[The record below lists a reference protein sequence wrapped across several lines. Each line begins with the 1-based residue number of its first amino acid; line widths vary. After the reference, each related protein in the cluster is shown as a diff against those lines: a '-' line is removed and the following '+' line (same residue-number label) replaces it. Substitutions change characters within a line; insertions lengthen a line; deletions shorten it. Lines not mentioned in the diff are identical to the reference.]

1 MNRNK
6 SNVPSRRSHRF
17 RDVLIIAGSLSLVG
31 LVYAVTF
38 VEKTDQ
44 ASLFD
49 PSGQSSTAASGVEQ
63 FVSTGNQLMDA
74 GRYEQAILHYGRALA
89 LDSTLVDVRVDR
101 GSCYFAIE
109 NYQDAITDF
118 TSAIAIKPEHVTAHF
133 NLGIVHGAL
142 GNDSLMAS
150 YWKQCLELEPDGQ
163 FAERIRQILE
173 QHESGGTGG
182 D

>member
-1 MNRNK
+1 MNRHSSDIPTGRK
-6 SNVPSRRSHRF
+6 HLV

-31 LVYAVTF
+31 LVYAMTF
-38 VEKTDQ
+38 VSQTHQ
-44 ASLFD
+44 ATPTD
-49 PSGQSSTAASGVEQ
+49 PSGQVSAMTGGVGELM
-63 FVSTGNQLMDA
+63 STGNQLMDA
-74 GRYEQAILHYGRALA
+74 GRYEQAILHYGQALT

-109 NYQDAITDF
+109 SYQDAITDF
-118 TSAIAIKPEHVTAHF
+118 TSAIAIKPAHTTAHF

-142 GNDSLMAS
+142 GNDSLMAF
-150 YWKQCLELEPDGQ
+150 YWEKCIELDPEGQ
-163 FAERIRQILE
+163 FADRIRQILE